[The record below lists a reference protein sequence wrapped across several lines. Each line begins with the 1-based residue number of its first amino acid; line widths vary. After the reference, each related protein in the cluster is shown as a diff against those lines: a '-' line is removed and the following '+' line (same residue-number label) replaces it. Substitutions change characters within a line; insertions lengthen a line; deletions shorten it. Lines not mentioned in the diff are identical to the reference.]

1 LNSFASF
8 RQFLFAACALAITQ
22 SANADGFAAAASPSR
37 FEIEAKAGEVIS
49 KMLDIQHVGPK
60 ASEYMVRTADWT
72 LSEERGLEFY
82 DTLQP
87 GSCRPWVKLERKLVK
102 VDAKSRKSFRFE
114 VHIPADADP
123 MECRFAIMVE
133 GADQKVV
140 PLMKDIGLQLPLSGR
155 LGVIVYVAIGGA
167 APKLEVLE
175 ISRTSGADALPFV
188 HVKNTGNAH
197 GRLDGALK
205 ATDAAGKSFF
215 LPVSTIPV
223 MPGQS
228 RMLTL
233 TPAENL
239 QTKKTVSV
247 VYPVKVTGKLEW
259 DQGAFQ
265 IDADL
270 K

>member
-1 LNSFASF
+1 MNSFVKLAVGLACSISF
-8 RQFLFAACALAITQ
+8 CTPVL
-22 SANADGFAAAASPSR
+22 ADGFAAAASPSR
-37 FEIEAKAGEVIS
+37 FELEGKAGEIIS

-60 ASEYMVRTADWT
+60 ASEYMIRTADWT

-82 DTLQP
+82 DALQP

-102 VDAKSRKSFRFE
+102 VDAKSRKAFRFE
-114 VHIPADADP
+114 VHVPPNTDP

-140 PLMKDIGLQLPLSGR
+140 PLMKDLGIQLPLSGR

-167 APKLEVLE
+167 VPKLEVLE
-175 ISRTSGADALPFV
+175 VKREGGADALPV
-188 HVKNTGNAH
+188 VTVKNTGNAH

-205 ATDAAGKSFF
+205 AVDATGKSFF

-228 RMLTL
+228 RSLVL

-239 QTKKTVSV
+239 QTKKSLAV
-247 VYPVKVTGKLEW
+247 VYPIKVTGKLEW
-259 DQGAFQ
+259 DLGAFQ
-265 IDADL
+265 VEADL

>member
-1 LNSFASF
+1 MNSFVSF
-8 RQFLFAACALAITQ
+8 RQFVFATFALAISQ
-22 SANADGFAAAASPSR
+22 SAHADGFAAAASPSR

-60 ASEYMVRTADWT
+60 SSEYMVRTADWT

-167 APKLEVLE
+167 SPKLEVLE
-175 ISRTSGADALPFV
+175 INRVAGGDALPFV

-197 GRLDGALK
+197 GRLDGSLK

-239 QTKKTVSV
+239 QTKKAVAV